1 MAKKQLRTVMKSN
14 ETGRLNRDEVRSVVI
29 EVRDARMSRIGDS
42 PRSCVSSARSR
53 RAPSSVVKHS
63 LAEA

>member
-14 ETGRLNRDEVRSVVI
+14 KTGRLNRDEVRSAVI

-42 PRSCVSSARSR
+42 PRSGVSSARSN

-63 LAEA
+63 LTEA